1 MNMKL
6 SLFAI
11 ILSLGIGMV
20 FLFYFF
26 FQEPAPPLITKTRV
40 AVAANFFKPLQKLT
54 QLFEK
59 NSNYQVTLVPAA
71 SGTLY
76 TQIKHGLPFDVF
88 LSADTERPKLLV
100 QEGYAVPESLFTYVK
115 GRVVLWSK
123 NPDLVDPKGEVL
135 KTDRFTRL
143 AVAPIKKAPY
153 GAAAKQTLQNLGLWE
168 KLWPRV
174 LQSTNLTHLYQ
185 LVDSGEA
192 ELGFLALSQLAE
204 KKAVGSRWLV
214 PKNICDPLE
223 QSAVLLKRGQN
234 NTTAK
239 ALLVFLQSA
248 EARPIIEEFGYE
260 VP

>member
-1 MNMKL
+1 MNLKF

-11 ILSLGIGMV
+11 ILSLGIGIT
-20 FLFYFF
+20 FFYFF
-26 FQEPAPPLITKTRV
+26 FKEPAPLPIVKTRV

-59 NSNYQVTLVPAA
+59 DSNYQVTLVPAA

-88 LSADTERPKLLV
+88 LSADTQRPNLLV
-100 QEGYAVPESLFTYVK
+100 QEGYAIAESLFVYVK

-123 NPDLVDPKGEVL
+123 NPDLVDAQGEVL
-135 KTDRFTRL
+135 KTDQFTRL

-168 KLWPRV
+168 KLWPRI

-204 KKAVGSRWLV
+204 KKEIGSRWIV

-234 NTTAK
+234 NAAAK
-239 ALLVFLQSA
+239 ALLTFLQSA
-248 EARPIIEEFGYE
+248 KAHPIIEEFGYE